1 MALAVYGPRR
11 VEKSAARKNVGDLER
26 ILSAVGGGALA
37 IAGLKR
43 RGVSGM
49 ALAALG
55 TALVHRGAT
64 GYCRVYDA
72 LGVSTAGD
80 PPGDHEVTSAAA
92 TVNAREA
99 IKVEHSVTVAV
110 PRPQAYAVW
119 RDFDNH
125 PRFMSHVERVTPQVD
140 GTTRY
145 DASVGARSVSWTSE
159 IVRDIPGELI
169 SWKTVDGDI
178 AHAGSVNFRDTLDG
192 LGTMVTLAMDYVPVG
207 GRPGQVAARILG
219 LAPDQ
224 IVRRD
229 LERFMELLERDAN

>member
-1 MALAVYGPRR
+1 MAVAVYGPRR
-11 VEKSAARKNVGDLER
+11 IERGAAQRNVGDLER
-26 ILSAVGGGALA
+26 LLSAVGGGALA

-43 RGVSGM
+43 RGAAGM
-49 ALAALG
+49 ALAAIG

-64 GYCRVYDA
+64 GYCRVYEA
-72 LGVSTAGD
+72 LG
-80 PPGDHEVTSAAA
+80 VTSAAA

-99 IKVEHSVTVAV
+99 IKVEHAVTVAV
-110 PRPQAYAVW
+110 PRPEVYAFW

-125 PRFMSHVERVTPQVD
+125 PRFMTYVEHVAPQVD

-145 DASVGARSVSWTSE
+145 EASVGGRTICWTSA

-169 SWKTVDGDI
+169 SWKTVEGDI
-178 AHAGSVNFRDTLDG
+178 AHAGSVNFRETLDG
-192 LGTMVTLAMDYVPVG
+192 LGTVVTLAMDYEPPG
-207 GRPGQVAARILG
+207 GPAGQVAARILG

-229 LERFMELLERDAN
+229 LERFMELLERDAR